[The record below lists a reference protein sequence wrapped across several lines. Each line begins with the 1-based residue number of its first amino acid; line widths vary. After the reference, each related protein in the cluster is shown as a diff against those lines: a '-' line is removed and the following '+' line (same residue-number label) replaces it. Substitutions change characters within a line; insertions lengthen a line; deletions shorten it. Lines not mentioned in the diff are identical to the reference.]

1 MRIISKSDIVIFN
14 SLYTN
19 SIMFLGTFSSAHCVK
34 IVRFR
39 SCSGPYF
46 PAFELNTEWYG
57 VSLRIQS
64 ECGKMLNR
72 IKPNTGTFH
81 AVANSLISQK
91 NIPCKGDETVPK
103 WKILSREATGNTGRK
118 IWHTGVPK
126 EIYQIGRLSV
136 SPRLDKYA

>member
-14 SLYTN
+14 SLHTN

-34 IVRFR
+34 IVRIR
-39 SCSGPYF
+39 RYSGPYF
-46 PAFELNTEWYG
+46 PAFKLNTQRYG

-72 IKPNTGTFH
+72 VTSNTSTFH

-91 NIPCKGDETVPK
+91 ICLVKRMKQYPNEKFFQERRRAIPGEKFGTLEYLKKSIKPGD
-103 WKILSREATGNTGRK
+103 SRRHRN
-118 IWHTGVPK
+118 
-126 EIYQIGRLSV
+126 
-136 SPRLDKYA
+136 